1 MYILV
6 WKEGQQIRT
15 FQDLEE
21 SVQFRTASNITDGQ
35 IFSINVTPTMGKGGE
50 TGETQLRRLMYLSA
64 STEPENCNADYVG
77 DMAHFA
83 TLRNKSIGVSGF
95 YMYSAPFLFQ
105 VIQGTDEDLD
115 FLCAN
120 GSADPRHQRCIEL
133 ADGPTTG
140 RMYGWWHLKD
150 SHIDNITKDPAIKT
164 ILIEI
169 ARSFSSMWSYLP
181 RNAANMVL
189 LGKNPNK
196 QAPEPMSVVV
206 TVIYLVEFSVIM
218 AHPGLSEQCPDILPA
233 FVDACV
239 PHVDGTGG
247 EVAKFIIAICMAYW
261 PINSDEHALVGL
273 QQLSDD
279 LAELRSL
286 QEDGSARSLIYSR
299 CGLHFGR
306 AMLCNAGFRKAD
318 FTLLGDWI
326 NSASRITSLSVN
338 SKVPLLLSFLVRCLL
353 GDEMRVELERSGLHK
368 VGGRVKP
375 VQVYQFNAPE
385 LDTATV
391 RGEIKQFNPGRERAL
406 CPVKPYESL
415 HPAHPDPIFDDTPRE
430 NQPELSQVQRRDSL
444 VDRLSQIAKL
454 AFPSSMMAGGE
465 GQLITLTYI
474 SQAAHPVS
482 RLDLASIQRIAFAR
496 NESSNITKSLLYVS
510 GLFVQTLEGTK
521 GAVVSLYLKNR
532 QDKRHKDVVAAFM
545 APIDEGVYGSPLD
558 MTSAT
563 EEMLATFTPLHDVLS
578 QLAKSFISL
587 ETYVPSTV
595 VRHLAAGNNPRNL
608 QPVSVEVVMLATAI
622 SSFTPLS
629 EKCSLTEVW
638 TICNTFIVACTSAI
652 CNEGGEV
659 IKLIGDCVP
668 AYFPPTNADNA
679 VHACQEIVS
688 FCAQLRAAF
697 HDVLDCR
704 SVVACG
710 VGLDYG
716 QVIMVQCGSL
726 GMTEFVVAGEVRARV
741 LEVEALTREA
751 GRAIVITEPVPERQ
765 SPKLRDTG
773 IVPCQEG
780 VDGARCYGILGPEW
794 ELDVAT
800 IKKNINGFLKDAR
813 ALAANK
819 KVDDGTNISCRGG
832 NPPAGGIPTSPK
844 VRPPGRTNSVS
855 SYTPDPKQALDP
867 RMAESVFLDMCHQG
881 DTVNNSIAVKLGLAA
896 NEDGFDGGWIL
907 TWYVEL
913 MPVKQ
918 AIKVL
923 TQLRI
928 GNMSDN
934 FVDDNNVG
942 ELLEKCIPTRSLQV
956 LDLSNN
962 PGLTKVIALKPK
974 HNTQVREI
982 LLNGT
987 RIAPT
992 EQRKQQT
999 SKNVNRLC
1007 ASTDLKGSHKY
1018 EH

>member
-21 SVQFRTASNITDGQ
+21 CGQFQTASNITDGQ
-35 IFSINVTPTMGKGGE
+35 IFSINVTPTMSKGGE

-64 STEPENCNADYVG
+64 STEPEKCNAEYLA
-77 DMAHFA
+77 DMAHVA
-83 TLRNKSIGVSGF
+83 TLRNKQIGVSGF
-95 YMYSAPFLFQ
+95 LLYSSPFFFQ
-105 VIQGTDEDLD
+105 VIEGTDEDLD
-115 FLCAN
+115 FLFAKI
-120 GSADPRHQRCIEL
+120 SADPRHERCIVL
-133 ADGPTTG
+133 ANGPCTG
-140 RMYGWWHLKD
+140 RMYGEWHMKD
-150 SHIDNITKDPAIKT
+150 SHIDNITKHPAIKT
-164 ILIEI
+164 ILFQI

-181 RNAANMVL
+181 KNAANMLL

-206 TVIYLVEFSVIM
+206 TFIYLVEFSSIL
-218 AHPGLSEQCPDILPA
+218 AHPGLTEQCADILAA

-239 PHVDGTGG
+239 RNVEGTGG
-247 EVAKFIIAICMAYW
+247 QVAKFITGICMAYW
-261 PINSDEHALVGL
+261 PINRAEDALVGL
-273 QQLSDD
+273 QQLSED
-279 LAELRSL
+279 LAELRS
-286 QEDGSARSLIYSR
+286 QQPPGSALSLIYSR
-299 CGLHFGR
+299 CGVHYGR
-306 AMLCNAGFRKAD
+306 ALLCNAGFRKAD
-318 FTLLGDWI
+318 FTLLGDCI
-326 NSASRITSLSVN
+326 NTASRITSLSVKL
-338 SKVPLLLSFLVRCLL
+338 KVPLLLSFEVRCLL
-353 GDEMRVELERSGLHK
+353 GDEMREELESSGLHK
-368 VGGRVKP
+368 VKGRDKP

-385 LDTATV
+385 LDSAMV
-391 RGEIKQFNPGRERAL
+391 RAKIEQFNPGRYRAL

-415 HPAHPDPIFDDTPRE
+415 HPAQRPPIFDDTPRE
-430 NQPELSQVQRRDSL
+430 NQPKLSQVQRRDSL
-444 VDRLSQIAKL
+444 VDRLSLIAKL

-474 SQAAHPVS
+474 SQAAHPMS

-496 NESSNITKSLLYVS
+496 NESSNITGSLLYVS
-510 GLFVQTLEGTK
+510 GLFVQTLEGPK
-521 GAVVSLYLKNR
+521 GAVVSLYLKIR
-532 QDKRHKDVVAAFM
+532 QDKRHKDVVAVFM
-545 APIDEGVYGSPLD
+545 APIDERVYGSPLD

-563 EEMLATFTPLHDVLS
+563 EEMLATFPPLQDVLS

-595 VRHLAAGNNPRNL
+595 VRYLTAGNNPRNL
-608 QPVSVEVVMLATAI
+608 QPVSVEVVMLATDI
-622 SSFTPLS
+622 CSFTPLS

-638 TICNTFIVACTSAI
+638 TICNTFIDACTSAI

-659 IKLIGDCVP
+659 IKLIGDCVT
-668 AYFPPTNADNA
+668 AYFPPTGADNA

-688 FCAQLRAAF
+688 FCAQLRDAF

-710 VGLDYG
+710 VGLDFG
-716 QVIMVQCGSL
+716 QVIMAQCGSL
-726 GMTEFVVAGEVRARV
+726 GMTEFVVAGEVSARV
-741 LEVEALTREA
+741 MEVEALTREA
-751 GRAIVITEPVPERQ
+751 GRAIVITEPVADRL

-780 VDGARCYGILGPEW
+780 VDGVPCYGILGPEW

-800 IKKNINGFLKDAR
+800 IKKNIYGFHDAR
-813 ALAANK
+813 ALAAMK
-819 KVDDGTNISCRGG
+819 KVDDGTNAPGRGA
-832 NPPAGGIPTSPK
+832 PAGGIPSSPK

-855 SYTPDPKQALDP
+855 SYTPDPNEALDP
-867 RMAESVFLDMCHQG
+867 RMAESVFLDMCHQRG
-881 DTVNNSIAVKLGLAA
+881 DTANNSIAVKLRQAA
-896 NEDGFDGGWIL
+896 NDDRLDLGRMLQGPH
-907 TWYVEL
+907 EL
-913 MPVKQ
+913 MPVMQ
-918 AIKVL
+918 AIKHL
-923 TQLRI
+923 TNLRML
-928 GNMSDN
+928 NMSDN

-942 ELLEKCIPTRSLQV
+942 ELVESCIPMRSLQV

-962 PGLTKVIALKPK
+962 PGLTKVIALKRLIK

-992 EQRKQQT
+992 EQRKLQ
-999 SKNVNRLC
+999 SSMNVNRLC